1 MLSII
6 IPAHN
11 EKENIEGLIS
21 ILSAQLKQNPTFQ
34 VEVLVIL
41 SGGNTDGAEHLK
53 TTGPFHII
61 QCQGKGRAIQMNLGA
76 NIAKGNVL
84 AFLHADSIP
93 PNGFLSNIFE
103 TIGNGYG
110 AGLFSYKF
118 DKSGLLLKINEF
130 FTAKD
135 GLFTGA
141 GDQCLFITKGN
152 FESLKGFNEEQVI
165 MEDFEFWGKIKK
177 NKIPYKIVNNN
188 LVVSARKYDYNSYLR
203 VNFTNLVLFLMFKTG
218 FTPEKIKTT
227 HNTMLNLPNDNY
239 K

>member
-1 MLSII
+1 MISIV

-11 EKENIEGLIS
+11 EKENIEGLFS
-21 ILSAQLKQNPTFQ
+21 ILSKQLKHHSSLQ

-41 SGGNTDGAEHLK
+41 SGGNTDGAEQLK
-53 TTGPFHII
+53 TIGPFHII
-61 QCQGKGRAIQMNLGA
+61 QCQDKGRAVQMNLGA
-76 NIAKGNVL
+76 KMAKGSIL
-84 AFLHADSIP
+84 AFLHADTIP
-93 PNGFLSNIFE
+93 PKGFLNNIYE
-103 TIGNGYG
+103 TISDGYG

-118 DKSGLLLKINEF
+118 DKSLFLLKINEF

-141 GDQCLFITKGN
+141 GDQCLFITTAN
-152 FESLKGFNEEQVI
+152 FERLEGFDEEQVI
-165 MEDFEFWGKIKK
+165 MEDFEFWHKIKK
-177 NKIPYKIVNNN
+177 NKIPYKIVNNY

>member
-11 EKENIEGLIS
+11 EKENIEGLFQ
-21 ILSAQLKQNPTFQ
+21 ILSTQLKQHPAFQ
-34 VEVLVIL
+34 VEVLVII
-41 SGGNTDGAEHLK
+41 SAGNTDGTELLK
-53 TTGPFHII
+53 TTGPFKII
-61 QCQGKGRAIQMNLGA
+61 KCEGKGRAVQMNLGA
-76 NIAKGNVL
+76 EMAKGNIL

-93 PNGFLSNIFE
+93 PNGFLNNIYE
-103 TIGNGYG
+103 TIGDGYG

-118 DKSGLLLKINEF
+118 DKSGPLLKINEF

-141 GDQCLFITKGN
+141 GDQCLFITRAN
-152 FESLKGFNEEQVI
+152 FETLGGFNEKQVI
-165 MEDFEFWGKIKK
+165 MEDFEFWFKIKK
-177 NKIPYKIVNNN
+177 NKITYKIVNNN

-218 FTPEKIKTT
+218 FTPEKIKAT

>member
-11 EKENIEGLIS
+11 EKENIESLLK
-21 ILSAQLKQNPTFQ
+21 ILSAQLKQHPSLQ

-41 SGGNTDGAEHLK
+41 SAGNSDGTELIT
-53 TTGPFHII
+53 TTGPFKII
-61 QCQGKGRAIQMNLGA
+61 KCKGKGRAVQMNLGA
-76 NIAKGNVL
+76 KMAKGSIL

-93 PNGFLSNIFE
+93 PNGFLNNIYD
-103 TIGNGYG
+103 TIGDGYG

-118 DKSGLLLKINEF
+118 DKSGPLLKINEF

-141 GDQCLFITKGN
+141 GDQCLFITKAN
-152 FESLKGFNEEQVI
+152 FESLGGFNEEQVI
-165 MEDFEFWGKIKK
+165 MEDFEFWFKLKK
-177 NKIPYKIVNNN
+177 NKITYKIVNNN
-188 LVVSARKYDYNSYLR
+188 LVVSGRKYDYNSYLR

-218 FTPEKIKTT
+218 FPPEKIKTT

>member
-11 EKENIEGLIS
+11 EKKNIESLFN
-21 ILSAQLKQNPTFQ
+21 ILSIQLKQHPTFQ

-41 SGGNTDGAEHLK
+41 SGGNSDGAEHLK
-53 TTGPFHII
+53 YSGPFHII
-61 QCQGKGRAIQMNLGA
+61 KCQGKGRAVQMNMGA
-76 NIAKGNVL
+76 KKAKGSIL

-93 PNGFLSNIFE
+93 PNGFLNNIYE

-130 FTAKD
+130 FTSKD

-141 GDQCLFITKGN
+141 GDQCLFITRTN
-152 FESLKGFNEEQVI
+152 FNNLGGFNDEQVI
-165 MEDFEFWGKIKK
+165 MEDFELWHKIKK

-218 FTPEKIKTT
+218 CTPEKIKTT
-227 HNTMLNLPNDNY
+227 HNSMLNLPNDNY

>member
-1 MLSII
+1 MLSIV

-11 EKENIEGLIS
+11 EKENIKGLFN
-21 ILSAQLKQNPTFQ
+21 ILSTQLKLHPTLQ

-41 SGGNTDGAEHLK
+41 SAGNSDGTEHLQ
-53 TTGPFHII
+53 TTGPFHIVK
-61 QCQGKGRAIQMNLGA
+61 CHGKGRAVQMNLGA
-76 NIAKGNVL
+76 QMAKGSIL

-93 PNGFLSNIFE
+93 PNGFLNNIFE
-103 TIGNGYG
+103 TIGDGYG

-118 DKSGLLLKINEF
+118 DKSGVLLKINEF

-141 GDQCLFITKGN
+141 GDQCLFITKTN
-152 FESLKGFNEEQVI
+152 FNSLGGFNEEQVI
-165 MEDFEFWGKIKK
+165 MEDFEFWDKIKK
-177 NKIPYKIVNNN
+177 NKITYKIVNND

-218 FTPEKIKTT
+218 FTPEKIKIT

>member
-1 MLSII
+1 MLSIV

-11 EKENIEGLIS
+11 EKANIEGLFK
-21 ILSAQLKQNPTFQ
+21 ILSIQLKQYPSFQ

-41 SGGNTDGAEHLK
+41 SGGNTDTTEQIQ
-53 TTGPFHII
+53 TTGPFHIFK
-61 QCQGKGRAIQMNLGA
+61 CKKKGRAVQMNLGA
-76 NIAKGNVL
+76 QMAKGNIL

-93 PNGFLSNIFE
+93 PNGFLKNIFE

-141 GDQCLFITKGN
+141 GDQCLFITKVN
-152 FESLKGFNEEQVI
+152 FESLGGFNEEQVI
-165 MEDFEFWGKIKK
+165 MEDFEFWDKIKK

-188 LVVSARKYDYNSYLR
+188 LVVSSRKYEYNSYLR
-203 VNFTNLVLFLMFKTG
+203 VNFTNLVLFLMFKSG
-218 FTPEKIKTT
+218 FAPEKIKST

>member
-1 MLSII
+1 MLSIV

-11 EKENIEGLIS
+11 EKANIESLFK
-21 ILSAQLKQNPTFQ
+21 ILSKQLKQHPSLQ

-41 SGGNTDGAEHLK
+41 SGGNTDGAEQLK
-53 TTGPFHII
+53 HTGPFHII
-61 QCQGKGRAIQMNLGA
+61 QCQDKGRAVQMNLGA
-76 NIAKGNVL
+76 KMAKGSIL

-93 PNGFLSNIFE
+93 PKGFLNNIYE
-103 TIGNGYG
+103 TISDGYG

-130 FTAKD
+130 FTTKD

-141 GDQCLFITKGN
+141 GDQCLFITKAN
-152 FESLKGFNEEQVI
+152 FIRLDGFNEEQVI
-165 MEDFEFWGKIKK
+165 MEDFEFWHKIKK
-177 NKIPYKIVNNN
+177 SKIPYKIVNNN

-203 VNFTNLVLFLMFKTG
+203 VNFTNLVLFLMFKSG